1 MPSYLDLGVIAI
13 ILISAVLAMVRGFT
27 REVLAI
33 ASWGAAAVAAIY
45 FHPLV
50 LPYVKPYIS
59 KDTVALAAAAALVF
73 FATLIIVSI
82 ITVKVS
88 DAILDSKVGPLDR
101 SLGFVF
107 GALRG
112 LLLCV
117 IAFAFFNWLV
127 PEKAQPVWVKDA
139 KIKPLLQSTGEELMA
154 MLPDDPEGLLNKLKK
169 AKPASEEPVPDSDAP
184 LSPNPAP
191 AAPAPAPATPGAPAP
206 AAPGGAAPATPSPT
220 PPVQQN
226 KN

>member
-1 MPSYLDLGVIAI
+1 MPSYLDLGVLAI
-13 ILISAVLAMVRGFT
+13 ILISAILAMVRGFT

-59 KDTVALAAAAALVF
+59 KDTVALAASAAIVF
-73 FATLIIVSI
+73 FATLIVVSI

-101 SLGFVF
+101 SLGFIF

-127 PEKAQPVWVKDA
+127 PDKAQPEWVKSA
-139 KIKPLLQSTGEELMA
+139 KTKPLLQSTGEELMA

-169 AKPASEEPVPDSDAP
+169 AKPTSEEPAPDSDTDEKLTPNGGAAAP
-184 LSPNPAP
+184 TPAP
-191 AAPAPAPATPGAPAP
+191 AATPAPIATPTPGAPAKP
-206 AAPGGAAPATPSPT
+206 AAPSPASP
-220 PPVQQN
+220 N
-226 KN
+226 

>member
-13 ILISAVLAMVRGFT
+13 VLISALLAMVRGFT

-45 FHPLV
+45 LHPYV

-59 KDTVALAAAAALVF
+59 KDAVALAVSAAAVF
-73 FATLIIVSI
+73 FVTLILVSV
-82 ITVKVS
+82 ITVKIS

-107 GALRG
+107 GAVRG
-112 LLLCV
+112 ILLCV
-117 IAFAFFNWLV
+117 IAFVFFNWLV
-127 PEKAQPVWVKDA
+127 PEKSQPDWVKDA
-139 KIKPLLQSTGEELMA
+139 RMKPVLQSTGDELIA

-169 AKPASEEPVPDSDAP
+169 PKASEEAVPDSDTTAP
-184 LSPNPAP
+184 PMNPAAAPATAPAEPAP
-191 AAPAPAPATPGAPAP
+191 AAPAAPAP
-206 AAPGGAAPATPSPT
+206 
-220 PPVQQN
+220 PPVSPPAPPPN
-226 KN
+226 

>member
-1 MPSYLDLGVIAI
+1 MLPYLDLGVIAI
-13 ILISAVLAMVRGFT
+13 VLISAVLAMVRGFT

-50 LPYVKPYIS
+50 LPFVKPYIS
-59 KDTVALAAAAALVF
+59 KDTIALAAAAAIVF

-82 ITVKVS
+82 ITVKIS

-127 PEKAQPVWVKDA
+127 PEKTQPVWVKDA
-139 KIKPLLQSTGEELMA
+139 KLKPLLQSTGEELMA

-169 AKPASEEPVPDSDAP
+169 AKPASDEPAPDSDT
-184 LSPNPAP
+184 SPAP
-191 AAPAPAPATPGAPAP
+191 GAAPAPGSP
-206 AAPGGAAPATPSPT
+206 AAPTHSAAPATPSPT
-220 PPVQQN
+220 VPAPAPAPEN
-226 KN
+226 KPQPQ